1 MKYTKKTSQK
11 NNTDNS
17 NKLYLFSELPKSNI
31 REENIYSKY
40 NNYSKKDY
48 FLNKNNINYAYS
60 NTDTNLTDEYINSNL
75 LKEISELKIKINKYK
90 NELVRAKRENNIQKI
105 YINLLEQKYIS
116 QLISN
121 KENINYGNLK
131 FNINS
136 KANKKSYQ
144 NNINMYGN
152 KDNLDNKY
160 NINSIYE
167 GVTNNYRKR
176 QNKKLY
182 NNKYDFSYRNF
193 KKYFKTN

>member
-75 LKEISELKIKINKYK
+75 LKEISDLKIKINKYK
-90 NELVRAKRENNIQKI
+90 NEIVRAKRENNIQKI

-136 KANKKSYQ
+136 KAKKKSYQ
-144 NNINMYGN
+144 NNINISEN
-152 KDNLDNKY
+152 NDNLNNKY
-160 NINSIYE
+160 NTNSIYE
-167 GVTNNYRKR
+167 EVTNNYRKR

-182 NNKYDFSYRNF
+182 NNKYDFSYRHF